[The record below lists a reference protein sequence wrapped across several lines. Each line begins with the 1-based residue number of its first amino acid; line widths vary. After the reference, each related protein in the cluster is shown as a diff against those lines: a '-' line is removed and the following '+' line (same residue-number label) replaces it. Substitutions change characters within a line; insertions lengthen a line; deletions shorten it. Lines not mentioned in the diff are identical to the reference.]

1 MKRLGPRVSMMRR
14 MRVMSTELLL
24 LFAIFLSF
32 ASSPIPKNLH
42 QWGSLVSKSVV
53 GLNSN

>member
-14 MRVMSTELLL
+14 MRVMSTELL